1 MRDVCEVLTY
11 KYLVKQGLIEDTLS
25 RRKNN
30 LQNNTNVDTQ
40 PLSNDDQS
48 PSTEESQ
55 QPNIIPTHR
64 NLVGSDGN
72 AAVELNKLSINGS
85 I

>member
-30 LQNNTNVDTQ
+30 LQNNTNVETK

-48 PSTEESQ
+48 PSTEES
-55 QPNIIPTHR
+55 
-64 NLVGSDGN
+64 
-72 AAVELNKLSINGS
+72 
-85 I
+85 